1 MSRRIG
7 SLLVLALALGCKIE
21 PLEDPEDI
29 APYDPPWALSAL
41 PELPPGGDE
50 ADPNTLWEASIRK
63 HLSFLSGADLQG
75 RRPGTEGGQVTA
87 AAAEALFADA
97 GLVPSAADFG
107 WTSPVPL
114 RVVETTHARLE
125 FEDPASDLETA
136 IVIDDGLFLHHRGAP
151 GEFTIGL
158 APVELRSGLPLA
170 QKLGFGRLG
179 DTRAGETLQDPV
191 ARIRAVFDA
200 AASRGAS
207 ACLLALPPDDQAAL
221 RVTAQAWAAPDV
233 QSIALGSPLPPSLAI
248 EGFATG
254 PAFEALQRAASVP
267 GTTVDVHFEAS
278 ERWFEDANVLGR
290 LVGRR
295 RPEQVVIVTAAWD
308 AGGLT
313 EPLESGG
320 DPLAATGPAVLF
332 AIAQRSGLLV
342 GSGRRPDRSIVFV
355 ATAQG
360 SLDDQGLARLADENI
375 ALPENIVALVNLE
388 RLDWTAPELTVI
400 GGADWNL
407 GVLFQELVPS
417 VELTTDRSGYGH
429 SAFDNPSV
437 PRVTVTR
444 SGGSGAESLDPSS
457 PLSSLATAARVTFD
471 VVWELANTTSFPAR
485 VEPEPA
491 PAPDPVVEVVEPD

>member
-1 MSRRIG
+1 MNRRLIA
-7 SLLVLALALGCKIE
+7 VLTSVLALGCKIE

-29 APYDPPWALSAL
+29 APSDPPWRLAAL
-41 PELPPGGDE
+41 PELALGGDE
-50 ADPNTLWEASIRK
+50 ADPNTLWETSIRK

-75 RRPGTEGGQVTA
+75 RRPGTDGGRVTA

-97 GLVPSAADFG
+97 GLIPSAADFG

-114 RVVETTHARLE
+114 RVVETKNTRLV
-125 FEDPASDLETA
+125 FKDPASDAPTP
-136 IVIDDGLFLHHRGAP
+136 ITIDDGLYLHHRGAP
-151 GEFTIGL
+151 GEFTISL
-158 APVELRSGLPLA
+158 APVELSSGLPLA
-170 QKLGFGRLG
+170 QKLGYGRLR
-179 DTRAGETLQDPV
+179 DTRAGDTLEDPV

-200 AASRGAS
+200 AAHRGAS

-233 QSIALGSPLPPSLAI
+233 QLIPLGSTLPASLAI

-267 GTTVDVHFEAS
+267 GASVDVHFEAT

-290 LVGRR
+290 IVGKR

-313 EPLESGG
+313 PPLESGG
-320 DPLAATGPAVLF
+320 DPLAATGAAALF
-332 AIAQRSGLLV
+332 AIAQRTGLLV

-360 SLDDQGLARLADENI
+360 SLDDQGLARLADEDI

-388 RLDWTAPELTVI
+388 RLDWTAPALTVI
-400 GGADWNL
+400 GGADWSL
-407 GVLFQELVPS
+407 GSLFSELLPS
-417 VELTTDRSGYGH
+417 VELAEDTSGYGH
-429 SAFDNPSV
+429 NAFDNAGV

-444 SGGSGAESLDPSS
+444 RGGSGAESLDPSS
-457 PLSSLATAARVTFD
+457 PLANLAVGVRVTFD
-471 VVWELANTTSFPAR
+471 VVWELANTTEFPVR
-485 VEPEPA
+485 VEPKPEPA
-491 PAPDPVVEVVEPD
+491 PPEVEVVQPD